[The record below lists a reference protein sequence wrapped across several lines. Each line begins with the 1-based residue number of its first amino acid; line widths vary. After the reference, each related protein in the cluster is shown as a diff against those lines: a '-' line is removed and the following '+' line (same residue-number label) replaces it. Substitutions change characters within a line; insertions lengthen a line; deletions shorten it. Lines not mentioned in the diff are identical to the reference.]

1 VRGVSDALL
10 RNARG
15 QLGARLYIWGVM
27 LNEIGTRIVFFLLRD
42 DLHNRFVGGL
52 VGEGIP
58 CHTIRDTVRDYLLEL
73 WGEDST
79 LFGIAVGH
87 TWETVATILSDD
99 RAESRRI
106 ILDEVVDMEAVAEAL
121 IWESHKHDGEM

>member
-1 VRGVSDALL
+1 
-10 RNARG
+10 
-15 QLGARLYIWGVM
+15 M
-27 LNEIGTRIVFFLLRD
+27 FNEISSRIVSFLLRD
-42 DLHNRFVGGL
+42 DVSGRFVGGL

-79 LFGIAVGH
+79 LFGVAVGH
-87 TWETVATILSDD
+87 KWETVATILSDD
-99 RAESRRI
+99 RAEARRI

-121 IWESHKHDGEM
+121 IWESHKNDGEM